1 VAVTGALGASISMGK
16 IRLRLPGMSGK
27 PIRILCVDDH
37 YLVRAGI
44 VRIVSF
50 HPDLSV
56 VAEASTG
63 VEAVHQ
69 FMRYKPDV
77 TLMDLRLPGMSGL
90 ESIRTIRRMAPEAR
104 IVVLT
109 MYDGDQDI
117 VAALDAGAMGY
128 LLKDGPPDMLVQAI
142 HAVHEGHQCI
152 PPDVEAR
159 LQARANQPA
168 LTVRETEVIELL
180 AQGMRNKEIGLQL
193 KISTETVRVHVKSAF
208 RKFNVHDRTA
218 ALTEALKRGIV
229 FRN

>member
-1 VAVTGALGASISMGK
+1 MGK
-16 IRLRLPGMSGK
+16 IRLRLPGMSDK

-142 HAVHEGHQCI
+142 HAV
-152 PPDVEAR
+152 
-159 LQARANQPA
+159 
-168 LTVRETEVIELL
+168 
-180 AQGMRNKEIGLQL
+180 
-193 KISTETVRVHVKSAF
+193 
-208 RKFNVHDRTA
+208 
-218 ALTEALKRGIV
+218 
-229 FRN
+229 

>member
-1 VAVTGALGASISMGK
+1 MGK
-16 IRLRLPGMSGK
+16 IRLRLMPGMSDK

-44 VRIVSF
+44 LRILSF

-69 FMRYKPDV
+69 FMRHRPDV
-77 TLMDLRLPGMSGL
+77 TLMDLRLPGMSGI
-90 ESIRTIRRMAPEAR
+90 ESIRTIRRMVPDAR

-128 LLKDGPPDMLVQAI
+128 LLKDGPPDMLAQAI
-142 HAVHEGHQCI
+142 YAVNEGHQFI
-152 PPDVEAR
+152 PPDIEAR
-159 LQARANQPA
+159 LQARASQPA